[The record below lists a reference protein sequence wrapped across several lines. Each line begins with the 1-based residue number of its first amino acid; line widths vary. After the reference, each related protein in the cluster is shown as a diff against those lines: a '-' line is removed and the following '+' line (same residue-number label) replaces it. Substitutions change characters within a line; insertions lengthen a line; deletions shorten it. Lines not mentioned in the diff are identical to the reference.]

1 MTAISAEKAKQEEAS
16 LPEHTGQQKSPSFAY
31 SLLTAPAAATEEK
44 KLTGT
49 SLSKGLAI
57 GHAVLYEPCLIGSE
71 IVTGDVHTQVRRL
84 QRAVDSM
91 HEAIN
96 RMLHHSATP
105 TVAETRDIL
114 EAYQMFARDRG
125 WLARIESVIEKG
137 LSAEA
142 AVQHVLGETRT
153 RMMQINDGYIR
164 ERLQDMEDLSNRLLS
179 HLIQHNDSAP
189 RPPLPDDIIL
199 VARSLGPAALLDY
212 DRDKLKGVVLEKGGY
227 SNHVAIVAR
236 ALGIPVIGQCGENEP
251 GLDILAHTAAGD
263 QMIVDGDRGIVY
275 LRPSQYE
282 VDLYARSLE
291 ARARR
296 SRMYRRLQHNQ
307 PSVTKDGVKVSVQM
321 NAGLL
326 SEIVSVQNTNADGI
340 GLFRTEL
347 SFMGWKK
354 YPLVVTQA
362 ELYGKILDRMDGKP
376 VVFRTLD
383 IGGDK
388 PLPYIQAPV
397 EENPALGWRAVRI
410 GMDRPAVLRTQF
422 RAFIKGSKGRDIKI
436 MLPMVTEVAEYDR
449 ARALLEMEKE
459 RARRNNTPVP
469 EKIELGVML
478 EVPALIWQLDT
489 LLETVDF
496 ISVGS
501 NDLMQYLHA
510 ADRGSNIMR
519 NRYDTLS
526 PGMLTVLKTIA
537 DKCKKA
543 GVPISICGE
552 MAGQPLEAMVLIVL
566 GYEVLSV
573 SAPNIEAIK
582 MMIPTLDTQLLLPY
596 LEQLM
601 KSREHSLR
609 ERLMSFAR
617 DHQINIAQNI

>member
-1 MTAISAEKAKQEEAS
+1 MKTASAENPEKKTKKA
-16 LPEHTGQQKSPSFAY
+16 QQ
-31 SLLTAPAAATEEK
+31 TAPEVAYPLVHVSGVNDEK
-44 KLTGT
+44 KMAGV
-49 SLSKGLAI
+49 SLSNGLAI
-57 GHAVLYEPCLIGSE
+57 GHAVLYAPHLTGAE
-71 IVTGDVHTQVRRL
+71 IVSGDVHTQILRL
-84 QRAVDSM
+84 RRAVDSM

-96 RMLHHSATP
+96 RMLHHSPTP
-105 TVAETRDIL
+105 TIAETRDIL

-125 WLARIESVIEKG
+125 WLARIEAAIETG
-137 LSAEA
+137 LGAEA
-142 AVQHVLGETRT
+142 AVQHVLEETRA
-153 RMMQINDGYIR
+153 RMMQVNDGYIR

-179 HLIQHNDSAP
+179 HLINHNEAAP
-189 RPPLPDDIIL
+189 RAPLPDDIIL

-212 DRDKLKGVVLEKGGY
+212 DREKLKGVVLEKGGY

-236 ALGIPVIGQCGENEP
+236 ALGIPVIGQCASVSGEDVL
-251 GLDILAHTAAGD
+251 GHTVAGD
-263 QMIVDGDRGIVY
+263 HMIVDGDRGIVY
-275 LRPSQYE
+275 LRPSQYDI
-282 VDLYARSLE
+282 DLYARSLE

-296 SRMYRRLQHNQ
+296 TRMYRRLQHQ
-307 PSVTKDGVKVSVQM
+307 PAVTKDGVKVSVQM

-326 SEIVSVQNTNADGI
+326 SEVASVQSTGAEGI

-354 YPLVVTQA
+354 YPQVVTQA
-362 ELYGKILDRMDGKP
+362 ELYGKIMDRMEGKP

-388 PLPYIQAPV
+388 PLPYIKAPA

-422 RAFIKGSKGRDIKI
+422 RAFIKGAKGRDLKI
-436 MLPMVTEVAEYDR
+436 MLPLVTEVAEYDR
-449 ARALLEMEKE
+449 ARALLEMEKA
-459 RARRNNTPVP
+459 RAKRNGTPVP
-469 EKIELGVML
+469 QKIELGVML

-496 ISVGS
+496 ISVGT

-510 ADRGSNIMR
+510 ADRGNNVMR
-519 NRYDTLS
+519 NRYDALS
-526 PGMLTVLKTIA
+526 PAMLRVLKTIA
-537 DKCKKA
+537 DQCKKA
-543 GVPISICGE
+543 GVPVSVCGE
-552 MAGQPLEAMVLIVL
+552 MAGLPLEAMVLIVL

-573 SAPNIEAIK
+573 PAPAIEAVK
-582 MMIPTLDTQLLLPY
+582 MMIPTLDTGLLLPY

-601 KSREHSLR
+601 KSREHSVR
-609 ERLMSFAR
+609 ERLLSFAR

>member
-1 MTAISAEKAKQEEAS
+1 MDPLMPSTADN
-16 LPEHTGQQKSPSFAY
+16 
-31 SLLTAPAAATEEK
+31 TEERRI
-44 KLTGT
+44 TGV
-49 SLSKGLAI
+49 SLSRGLAI
-57 GHAVLYEPCLIGSE
+57 GHAVLYEPCLTGSE
-71 IVTGDVHTQVRRL
+71 VVSDNAQAQIQRL
-84 QRAVDSM
+84 RQAVDSM
-91 HEAIN
+91 NEAIN

-105 TVAETRDIL
+105 TIAETRDIL

-125 WLARIESVIEKG
+125 WLTRIEEAINKG

-142 AVQHVLGETRT
+142 AVQHILEETRV
-153 RMMQINDGYIR
+153 RMMQMGDPYIR

-179 HLIQHNDSAP
+179 HLIQHNETSP

-199 VARSLGPAALLDY
+199 VARSLGPAVLLDY
-212 DRDKLKGVVLEKGGY
+212 DRDRLKGVVLEKGGY

-236 ALGIPVIGQCGENEP
+236 ALGIPVVGQCGNVS
-251 GLDILAHTAAGD
+251 GGHASGADVLSHTVAGNHI
-263 QMIVDGDRGIVY
+263 IVDGDRGIVY
-275 LRPSQYE
+275 LRPSQYD

-296 SRMYRRLQHNQ
+296 THMYRRLQHQ

-326 SEIVSVQNTNADGI
+326 SEVASVQNVGAEGI

-362 ELYGKILDRMDGKP
+362 ELYGKVLDHMNGKP
-376 VVFRTLD
+376 VIFRTLD

-388 PLPYIQAPV
+388 PLPYIQAPN

-422 RAFIKGSKGRDIKI
+422 RAFIKGSRGRDIKI

-449 ARALLEMEKE
+449 ARQLLEMEKA
-459 RARRNNTPVP
+459 RARRNNIPVP

-478 EVPALIWQLDT
+478 EVPALLWQMET
-489 LLETVDF
+489 LLQTVDF
-496 ISVGS
+496 ISVGT

-510 ADRGSNIMR
+510 ADRGSDIMR
-519 NRYDTLS
+519 SRYDTLS
-526 PGMLTVLKTIA
+526 PGMLRVLKSIA
-537 DKCKKA
+537 DQCRSA
-543 GVPISICGE
+543 RVPVSVCGE
-552 MAGQPLEAMVLIVL
+552 MAGLPLEAMVLIVL
-566 GYEVLSV
+566 G
-573 SAPNIEAIK
+573 I
-582 MMIPTLDTQLLLPY
+582 
-596 LEQLM
+596 
-601 KSREHSLR
+601 
-609 ERLMSFAR
+609 
-617 DHQINIAQNI
+617 

>member
-1 MTAISAEKAKQEEAS
+1 M
-16 LPEHTGQQKSPSFAY
+16 
-31 SLLTAPAAATEEK
+31 
-44 KLTGT
+44 GT

-57 GHAVLYEPCLIGSE
+57 GHAVLYEPCLTGAE
-71 IVTGDVHTQVRRL
+71 IVSSDSQAQVLRL
-84 QRAVDSM
+84 RQATDSM

-105 TVAETRDIL
+105 TVTETRDIL

-125 WLARIESVIEKG
+125 WLVRIEDAISKG

-142 AVQHVLGETRT
+142 AVQHILGETRV
-153 RMMQINDGYIR
+153 RMMQVNDGYIR
-164 ERLQDMEDLSNRLLS
+164 EKLQDMEDLSNRLLS
-179 HLIQHNDSAP
+179 HLLQHNEASP
-189 RPPLPDDIIL
+189 RAPLPDDIIL

-236 ALGIPVIGQCGENEP
+236 ALGIPVVGQCVDA
-251 GLDILAHTAAGD
+251 LSYATAGD
-263 QMIVDGDRGIVY
+263 HVIVDGDRGVAY
-275 LRPSQYE
+275 LRPSPYDVE
-282 VDLYARSLE
+282 LYARSLE
-291 ARARR
+291 ARAKRT
-296 SRMYRRLQHNQ
+296 RMYRRLQQHQ
-307 PSVTKDGVKVSVQM
+307 PSVTKDGVRVSVQM

-326 SEIVSVQNTNADGI
+326 SEIASVQNAGAEGI

-362 ELYGKILDRMDGKP
+362 ELYGKVLDRMGDKP

-388 PLPYIQAPV
+388 PLPYFKAPT

-422 RAFIKGSKGRDIKI
+422 RAFIRGSKGRNIKI

-449 ARALLEMEKE
+449 ARQLLEMEKT
-459 RARRNNTPVP
+459 RARRANIPVP
-469 EKIELGVML
+469 EKIELGVTL
-478 EVPALIWQLDT
+478 EVPSLLWQLDT
-489 LLETVDF
+489 LLQTVDF
-496 ISVGS
+496 ISVGT

-510 ADRGSNIMR
+510 ADRGSDVMR

-526 PGMLTVLKTIA
+526 PAMLRVLKSIA
-537 DKCKKA
+537 DQCRAA
-543 GVPISICGE
+543 GVPVSVCGE
-552 MAGQPLEAMVLIVL
+552 MAGLPLEAMVLIVL
-566 GYEVLSV
+566 GYEVLSMPAAAV
-573 SAPNIEAIK
+573 EAIK
-582 MMIPTLDTQLLLPY
+582 MMIPTLDTRQLLPY

-609 ERLMSFAR
+609 ERLLSFAR
-617 DHQINIAQNI
+617 DHQVNLAQNL